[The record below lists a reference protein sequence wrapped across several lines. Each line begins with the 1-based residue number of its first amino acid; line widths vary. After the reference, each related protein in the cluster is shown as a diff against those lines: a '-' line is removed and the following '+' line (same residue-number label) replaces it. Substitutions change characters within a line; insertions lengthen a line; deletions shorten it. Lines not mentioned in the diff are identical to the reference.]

1 MSKAS
6 TGNSFEDFYLGR
18 TFVHAT
24 PRTVGEGD
32 IALYLALT
40 GSRHVIGCAA
50 PVAHALGYP
59 ARPLD
64 EMLVFHL
71 AFGKTVA
78 DISLNAIANLGYA
91 DVRWLAPV
99 YVGDS
104 LAAEST
110 VIGLKENSSGDSGV
124 VWVRSTAVNQN
135 DEEVLT
141 WIRWVMV
148 KKRDR
153 ARSAP
158 TVVIPETTAH
168 VKPERLVIPDFL
180 DCREFETGLT
190 GGQWRWDDYDIG
202 ERIDH
207 PAGMT
212 LDESDHTFATRLYQ
226 NPARL
231 HFDAHLMRESAF
243 GRRLVYGGH
252 VISVCRALSYEGLEN
267 ALLVAAINAGT
278 HCNPTFAGDTLY
290 ARTEVLDKW
299 ELPGRSDLGA
309 LRLRLLGLKNLTPAE
324 LGEVKVEGKYHPN
337 VVLDLDYTV
346 LMPRQTERVEET
358 A

>member
-6 TGNSFEDFYLGR
+6 LGNFFEDFYLGR

-64 EMLVFHL
+64 EMLAFHL

-78 DISLNAIANLGYA
+78 DISLNAVANLGYA
-91 DVRWLAPV
+91 DVRFLAPV

-124 VWVRSTAVNQN
+124 IWVRSTAVNQN
-135 DEEVLT
+135 DQEVLT

-153 ARSAP
+153 TRPAP
-158 TVVIPETTAH
+158 EAVIPETVTY
-168 VKPERLVIPDFL
+168 VKPERLAIPDFL
-180 DCREFETGLT
+180 DCHQFETGLT
-190 GGQWRWDDYDIG
+190 GGQWRWEDYEIG

-231 HFDAHLMRESAF
+231 HFDAHLMSKSAF

-252 VISVCRALSYEGLEN
+252 VISICRALSYEGLEN
-267 ALLVAAINAGT
+267 ALLVAAINAGA

-290 ARTEVLDKW
+290 ARTEVLEKW
-299 ELPGRSDLGA
+299 DLPGRDDLGA
-309 LRLRLLGLKNLTPAE
+309 LRLRMLGLKNLAPAQLVE
-324 LGEVKVEGKYHPN
+324 AKVDGKYHPD

-346 LMPRQTERVEET
+346 LMPRGL
-358 A
+358 

>member
-1 MSKAS
+1 
-6 TGNSFEDFYLGR
+6 
-18 TFVHAT
+18 
-24 PRTVGEGD
+24 
-32 IALYLALT
+32 
-40 GSRHVIGCAA
+40 
-50 PVAHALGYP
+50 
-59 ARPLD
+59 
-64 EMLVFHL
+64 
-71 AFGKTVA
+71 
-78 DISLNAIANLGYA
+78 
-91 DVRWLAPV
+91 V

-153 ARSAP
+153 SRP
-158 TVVIPETTAH
+158 PPPVLIPETTAR
-168 VKPERLVIPDFL
+168 VKPERLVVPDFL

-190 GGQWRWDDYDIG
+190 GGEWRWDDYQVG

-290 ARTEVLDKW
+290 TRTQVLEKW
-299 ELPGRSDLGA
+299 ALPGRADLGA
-309 LRLRLLGLKNLTPAE
+309 LRLRMLGLKNLTPPELAE
-324 LGEVKVEGKYHPN
+324 AKVDSKYHPN

-346 LMPRQTERVEET
+346 LMPRRN
-358 A
+358 